1 MKQLGIDMIAAYSPE
16 ARGRSERAF
25 STHQSRLPKELALAG
40 IVEMEDAN
48 RYLEHVYRPAFN
60 EEFTQPA
67 LEEGSA
73 FVEWIGANL
82 DDILCEEFERT
93 VGKDNCVQFD
103 GMTLQI
109 PQDRHRHHYMKVKVR
124 VHRYLDGSLAL
135 FHGPRK
141 LANYDDQGQ
150 ALAETKSL
158 ARKTASGQRE

>member
-1 MKQLGIDMIAAYSPE
+1 MRIFLSSLSAMSLESLFSDFVAHLHSAEFLESAPHKDHPFGGRVGIRHAKK
-16 ARGRSERAF
+16 RALF
-25 STHQSRLPKELALAG
+25 R
-40 IVEMEDAN
+40 
-48 RYLEHVYRPAFN
+48 
-60 EEFTQPA
+60 
-67 LEEGSA
+67 
-73 FVEWIGANL
+73 
-82 DDILCEEFERT
+82 ILCEEVERT